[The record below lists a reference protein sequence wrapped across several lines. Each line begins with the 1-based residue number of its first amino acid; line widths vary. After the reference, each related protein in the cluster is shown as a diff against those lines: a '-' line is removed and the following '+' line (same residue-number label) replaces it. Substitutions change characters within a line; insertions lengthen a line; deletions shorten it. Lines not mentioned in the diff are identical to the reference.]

1 MNICMFRGYCC
12 RDAMMFQASNGGKI
26 AKFSLGV
33 KNYGNK
39 DENDVFPKF
48 TCFGK
53 LAEKAEKIAV
63 KGNLLFVE
71 GRFTESTYQNKK
83 GETIYDKSF
92 IVTQLTLCNG
102 TYAEDETQSYGFDI
116 LMQQAKPTQQ
126 YEQQQFNPYTGDAPS
141 LDIASDDLP
150 F

>member
-102 TYAEDETQSYGFDI
+102 MYAEDENQSDGFDI
-116 LMQQAKPTQQ
+116 PMQQVQPTQQ
-126 YEQQQFNPYTGDAPS
+126 YAQQQFNPYTGDAPS